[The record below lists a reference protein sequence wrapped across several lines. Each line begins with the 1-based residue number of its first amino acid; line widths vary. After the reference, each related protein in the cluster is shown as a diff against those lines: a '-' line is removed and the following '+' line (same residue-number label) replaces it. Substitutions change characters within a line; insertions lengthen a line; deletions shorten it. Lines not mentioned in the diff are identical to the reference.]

1 MACCYILFSEKL
13 NRFYIGASSE
23 TAEIRVERHNEKYYG
38 DKKYSANANDW
49 MIFFVFE
56 NLSFSQALKIE
67 QHVKKMKSR
76 AYIENLKKHIDIS
89 KKLIQKYK
97 DS

>member
-1 MACCYILFSEKL
+1 
-13 NRFYIGASSE
+13 
-23 TAEIRVERHNEKYYG
+23 
-38 DKKYSANANDW
+38 